1 MYCFYIALMHRAASV
16 FHALVFSDAWQIRAV
31 WLVFHCTSVF
41 CANPVCFCVLAVVL
55 CVLRACSVFPY
66 MAWPSP
72 PHTSAETRLTTQ
84 GRTVPH
90 HSCQSHNQS
99 IFISGLYTNM
109 LLDMLLFDHS
119 EQSMDSHR
127 QAYFHDRPN
136 ISLVKI
142 NVKNLSQEYNIYA
155 MFIKA
160 KIIRVSSIQ

>member
-1 MYCFYIALMHRAASV
+1 
-16 FHALVFSDAWQIRAV
+16 
-31 WLVFHCTSVF
+31 
-41 CANPVCFCVLAVVL
+41 
-55 CVLRACSVFPY
+55 
-66 MAWPSP
+66 
-72 PHTSAETRLTTQ
+72 
-84 GRTVPH
+84 
-90 HSCQSHNQS
+90 
-99 IFISGLYTNM
+99 M

-160 KIIRVSSIQ
+160 KIIRVSSIQKTE